1 MAMNRGKVSQ
11 DIVIQA
17 IEEYTERHSSN
28 INVIE
33 NGINDMNTLA
43 KCQPRELVSSTTFL
57 IN

>member
-1 MAMNRGKVSQ
+1 MNRGKISQ